1 LYVDRNDDGLITDA
15 DRYRYKDRAADYFFG
30 ISSRVTYKAFDFAFS
45 GRANFG
51 NYVYDN
57 FSSNNATYERLFRPE
72 GPYLSNVATNVGE
85 AGFEVP
91 QYLSDYYIQDAS
103 FFKMDYMTLGYTL
116 QNLANGNLDLR
127 LTATVNNAFTI
138 TKYNGIDP
146 ELFNGI
152 DNLIYPRTRVFVLGV
167 NLIF

>member
-1 LYVDRNDDGLITDA
+1 
-15 DRYRYKDRAADYFFG
+15 
-30 ISSRVTYKAFDFAFS
+30 
-45 GRANFG
+45 
-51 NYVYDN
+51 
-57 FSSNNATYERLFRPE
+57 
-72 GPYLSNVATNVGE
+72 
-85 AGFEVP
+85 
-91 QYLSDYYIQDAS
+91 
-103 FFKMDYMTLGYTL
+103 MTLGYTL
-116 QNLANGNLDLR
+116 QNLAKGNLDLR